1 MNNTNNLRDKI
12 AKLQKEL
19 TESKNRLSTI
29 VSTCQ
34 HQYGKPIYDP
44 VHTEA
49 YTIPGDPPGTMG
61 VDWRGPVHVPAK
73 TEEKWKRI
81 CELCG
86 HIQYTEKTKPVAN
99 EPDFGGRL

>member
-1 MNNTNNLRDKI
+1 MTKAEKLRQKIARLHKELRESANNLD
-12 AKLQKEL
+12 
-19 TESKNRLSTI
+19 TI
-29 VSTCQ
+29 VSNCK

-81 CELCG
+81 CGLCG
-86 HIQYTEKTKPVAN
+86 HTQYTDKTKPVKY
-99 EPDFGGRL
+99 EPDFGGR